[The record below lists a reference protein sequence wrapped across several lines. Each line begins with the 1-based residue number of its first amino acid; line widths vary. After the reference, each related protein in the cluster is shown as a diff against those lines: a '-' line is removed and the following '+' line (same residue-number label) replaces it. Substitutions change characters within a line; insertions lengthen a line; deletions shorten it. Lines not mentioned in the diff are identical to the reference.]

1 MGYSPAEAPQ
11 GFLATFS
18 LFVARFCTSAW
29 IGAATLFVIV
39 GVTEITRGGFDT
51 VTKDM
56 LVSVRFPAYY
66 LSGATLICCG
76 WLGGFFAGHSTAFP
90 RSRRISVLILLTLVL
105 GIMAVDYVLIY
116 LTLLRMVVPPGQ
128 AKPSSFIQY
137 HEASKWINLAGLTL
151 CLAAATLLQWPT
163 SPRSEPEQVSR
174 GDVDAR

>member
-1 MGYSPAEAPQ
+1 MGYSPAEEPQ

-66 LSGATLICCG
+66 VSGAILLCCG
-76 WLGGFFAGHSTAFP
+76 WLGTFFAGHSSVFP
-90 RSRRISVLILLTLVL
+90 RFRRISVLILLTLVL
-105 GIMAVDYVLIY
+105 AIMAVDYILIY
-116 LTLLRMVVPPGQ
+116 LPLLRMVDPPGQ

-151 CLAAATLLQWPT
+151 SLVSTVLLQWPA
-163 SPRSEPEQVSR
+163 SARSQSEQRSR
-174 GDVDAR
+174 